1 MSGEKIIDW
10 KNIVVGVLLIC
21 GISVG
26 LVICSM
32 QGEKKQ
38 AVREEREEER
48 QRQDD
53 IIAAYTMAQEF
64 VKDRLKSPGSA
75 EFPWHANSYV
85 TALGN
90 NRFRVKAYVD
100 SQNVFGALIRT
111 NFDLTLRREG
121 ERWMLESIEFEE

>member
-64 VKDRLKSPGSA
+64 VKDRLKSPAQLSFHGT
-75 EFPWHANSYV
+75 P
-85 TALGN
+85 
-90 NRFRVKAYVD
+90 
-100 SQNVFGALIRT
+100 IR
-111 NFDLTLRREG
+111 
-121 ERWMLESIEFEE
+121 M